1 MQIKVYYLFTIL
13 SSDKMLLD
21 YIAQIEYC
29 PYVNDFIQI
38 DIKVF
43 PGASKN
49 EITGIRDKRL
59 CIRVC
64 AAPEDGKANACLCEF
79 LSKTLGCAKRDI
91 VLIKG
96 EKSKL
101 KTVSIPASLENKLK
115 EITLPVSTAS
125 LDQASSP
132 LPWKHG
138 NPCP

>member
-1 MQIKVYYLFTIL
+1 
-13 SSDKMLLD
+13 
-21 YIAQIEYC
+21 
-29 PYVNDFIQI
+29 VNDFIQI

-49 EITGIRDKRL
+49 EITGIRDNRL
-59 CIRVC
+59 CIRIC
-64 AAPEDGKANACLCEF
+64 AAPEGGKANACLCGF
-79 LSKTLGCAKRDI
+79 LSKTLDCAKRDI
-91 VLIKG
+91 VLVKG

-101 KTVSIPASLENKLK
+101 KTVTIPANLENKLK

-132 LPWKHG
+132 LPWKYV

>member
-1 MQIKVYYLFTIL
+1 M
-13 SSDKMLLD
+13 S
-21 YIAQIEYC
+21 
-29 PYVNDFIQI
+29 DFIQI

-49 EITGIRDKRL
+49 EITGIRDNRL

-64 AAPEDGKANACLCEF
+64 AAPEDGKANTCLREF

-101 KTVSIPASLENKLK
+101 KAVTIPASLENKLK
-115 EITLPVSTAS
+115 EVTLPVSAAS

-132 LPWKHG
+132 LPWKHV